1 MASLPQRPAAR
12 RPSPRPVPGRATS
25 RRRGDRGVAYPSPVV
40 LLSVV
45 AVAMAAVA
53 FVATRDAAPTEREI
67 TTVAQD
73 ESPSASADASSAPPV
88 ESPKPEIKKKKKVV
102 KRGDTYV
109 VVFNNSGITGLA
121 GSVASKAS
129 GAGWQ
134 VVGADNW
141 YGTIPTT
148 TVYYPP
154 KFKAAAKL
162 LALDLGI
169 ERIQPAIEP
178 MNFDRLTVILTAD
191 AA

>member
-1 MASLPQRPAAR
+1 MANLPQRPAAR
-12 RPSPRPVPGRATS
+12 RPIQPLAPRRN
-25 RRRGDRGVAYPSPVV
+25 DRGVAYPSPVV
-40 LLSVV
+40 LLSIL
-45 AVAMAAVA
+45 AVAMAAIA

-67 TTVAQD
+67 TTVSQD
-73 ESPSASADASSAPPV
+73 KTPAPSAKPSV
-88 ESPKPEIKKKKKVV
+88 EPEKPAIKKKKPAV
-102 KRGDTYV
+102 KRGETYV

-121 GSVASKAS
+121 GTYSGKAS
-129 GAGWQ
+129 AAGWQ

-141 YGTIPTT
+141 YGTIPTS

-169 ERIQPAIEP
+169 DRIQPAIEP

>member
-1 MASLPQRPAAR
+1 MASTSQRRAAR
-12 RPSPRPVPGRATS
+12 HLRT
-25 RRRGDRGVAYPSPVV
+25 RRRNEHGIAYPSPVV
-40 LLSVV
+40 LLSVL

-53 FVATRDAAPTEREI
+53 FVATKDAVPTEREI

-73 ESPSASADASSAPPV
+73 RTPSPSSDPTVVAPDPQ
-88 ESPKPEIKKKKKVV
+88 IKKKAKKEPTVV
-102 KRGDTYV
+102 RGDVYV

-121 GSVASKAS
+121 GSYSETASQ
-129 GAGWQ
+129 AGWQ

-148 TVYYPP
+148 TVYFPP
-154 KFKAAAKL
+154 QLKDAAKL

-169 ERIQPAIEP
+169 DRVLPAVVP